1 MIDVAAF
8 LTEGS
13 LSIGGFDS
21 ILALWRQ
28 QKAPATRAQGLLLS

>member
-13 LSIGGFDS
+13 FPIGAFDT
-21 ILALWRQ
+21 ILRPLPQ
-28 QKAPATRAQGLLLS
+28 QKAPATRAQGLLL